1 MERKAFARKEEFVA
15 QRDKMIAP
23 LLERGGDGEDPYVG
37 SLGGGFATTA
47 WWRVL
52 LNMVG
57 VRTFDPATAG
67 STPERF
73 SKVNDGAAKW
83 M

>member
-1 MERKAFARKEEFVA
+1 MFGGIAF
-15 QRDKMIAP
+15 
-23 LLERGGDGEDPYVG
+23 LGDPYVDVG
-37 SLGGGFATTA
+37 SLGGFATTA

-52 LNMVG
+52 LNIGGWVG